1 MTNDIPDSPS
11 LLIAMVS
18 RDVIVLAKLIRTLCP
33 QRVLLFCTAHA
44 RSQGWVEPAR
54 RLLAGLAERRP
65 EIVRDF
71 AIVELPDEEL
81 PARLKTYG
89 QQIAAARADIGERGA
104 RVYFDCTTGQSIF
117 HVVGF
122 DLLKAMAGERGLEVG
137 AVYCDA
143 DTGTLLRSTQEGGD
157 LTHAVQSVAFRFAV
171 GQELTERFEMYGVTT
186 RGGSR
191 LWPITTPSPDAA
203 ALLQLYDALLE
214 QAPLRAV
221 FHSYQLKQK
230 RWKLRQK
237 IGRDHPGDAIRLLA
251 GARIADLAT
260 RVCARAGAMPRVLP
274 IREQLED
281 ALVAHVGRA
290 GDTLA
295 WLDIYLRDKRLTAL
309 QTLLLDQTAPLPS
322 SLAPG
327 RDQGLLR
334 QTLRED
340 CQLFATSLIQ
350 ELCQVLG
357 GLARSPSQGHAHSTP
372 RDRRNWLASA
382 LQAIP
387 LPAPVVDLLLV
398 SGRQLPYL
406 FEDCIGQATARL
418 AADALG
424 DRVAAVYRN
433 LILDLSN
440 VPVAELDTLILSRD
454 GGVAVVEVK
463 THRASADHKKIES
476 NIKQVR
482 DFGGAFSAY
491 RLVYP
496 LTAAE
501 LEGVRQGRPATL
513 DQLQAL
519 GMEDLNEWQGYL
531 LAVERSR
538 DQRVLGLDQLREAMG
553 G

>member
-1 MTNDIPDSPS
+1 M
-11 LLIAMVS
+11 
-18 RDVIVLAKLIRTLCP
+18 
-33 QRVLLFCTAHA
+33 
-44 RSQGWVEPAR
+44 
-54 RLLAGLAERRP
+54 
-65 EIVRDF
+65 
-71 AIVELPDEEL
+71 
-81 PARLKTYG
+81 
-89 QQIAAARADIGERGA
+89 
-104 RVYFDCTTGQSIF
+104 YFDCTTGQSIF

-122 DLLKAMAGERGLEVG
+122 DLLKEMAAERGLQVG

-143 DTGTLLRSTQEGGD
+143 DTGTLLRSTHQGGD

-186 RGGSR
+186 RGGCR
-191 LWPITTPSPDAA
+191 LWPVATPSTDAA
-203 ALLQLYDALLE
+203 ALLKLYDALVE

-221 FHSYQLKQK
+221 FHSYFLKQK

-237 IGRDHPGDAIRLLA
+237 VGRDHPRDAIRRLT
-251 GARIADLAT
+251 GARIAELAT
-260 RVCARAGAMPRVLP
+260 RVCARAGAGLRAPF
-274 IREQLED
+274 IREQLEN
-281 ALVAHVGRA
+281 ALVAHVGQA

-295 WLDIYLRDKRLTAL
+295 WLDTYLGDRRLTAL
-309 QTLLLDQTAPLPS
+309 QTLLRDQTALLPS

-327 RDQGLLR
+327 KHQGLVR
-334 QTLRED
+334 QTLLED

-350 ELCQVLG
+350 ELRELLEV
-357 GLARSPSQGHAHSTP
+357 LARFPGHAHASP
-372 RDRRNWLASA
+372 KDRQNWLAAA

-387 LPAPVVDLLLV
+387 LPAPVVDLLLA

-406 FEDCIGQATARL
+406 FEDCIGQAAARL

-433 LILDLSN
+433 LILDLSDI
-440 VPVAELDTLILSRD
+440 PVAELDTLILSRD

-491 RLVYP
+491 CLIYP

-501 LEGVRQGRPATL
+501 LEGVRQGRPETL
-513 DQLQAL
+513 DQLQGL
-519 GMEDLNEWQGYL
+519 GMEDLNDWRAYL

>member
-1 MTNDIPDSPS
+1 MTTDIPDSPS

-33 QRVLLFCTAHA
+33 RRVLLFCTAHA

-54 RLLAGLAERRP
+54 RLLGGLSERRP

-71 AIVELPDEEL
+71 AIIELPDEDL
-81 PARLKTYG
+81 PARLNTYG
-89 QQIAAARADIGERGA
+89 QKIAAACAAIGELGA

-122 DLLKAMAGERGLEVG
+122 DLLKEMVAGRGLEVG

-143 DTGTLLRSTQEGGD
+143 DTGTLLRSTHQGRD

-186 RGGSR
+186 RGGFR
-191 LWPITTPSPDAA
+191 LWPVTTPSTDAA
-203 ALLQLYDALLE
+203 ALLQLYDALVE

-221 FHSYQLKQK
+221 FHSYVLKQK

-237 IGRDHPGDAIRLLA
+237 VGRDHPQDAIRRLA
-251 GARIADLAT
+251 GARITDLAN
-260 RVCARAGAMPRVLP
+260 RICAKAGAMPRVP
-274 IREQLED
+274 SIREQLEN
-281 ALVAHVGRA
+281 ALVAHVGQA

-295 WLDIYLRDKRLTAL
+295 WLDFYLRDKRLTAL
-309 QTLLLDQTAPLPS
+309 QTLLRDQSAPLPS

-327 RDQGLLR
+327 KHQALLR

-340 CQLFATSLIQ
+340 CQFFATSLIQ
-350 ELCQVLG
+350 ELREVLG
-357 GLARSPSQGHAHSTP
+357 VLARFPGHAHSTP
-372 RDRRNWLASA
+372 KDRQNWLASA

-387 LPAPVVDLLLV
+387 LPAPVVDLLLM

-406 FEDCIGQATARL
+406 FEDCIGQAAARL

-433 LILDLSN
+433 LILNLGEI
-440 VPVAELDTLILSRD
+440 PVAELDTLILLRD

-501 LEGVRQGRPATL
+501 LEGVRLGRPETL
-513 DQLQAL
+513 DQLNRL
-519 GMEDLNEWQGYL
+519 GMEDLNDWRAYL